1 MSYYKTTA
9 ATTFTTGQSGS
20 VGGAWGVLPGYGTSP
35 AGTITL
41 QPTTLG
47 GTTATT
53 MSIAHLHPGQV
64 FVCGISSISVSAGT
78 VYVLR

>member
-1 MSYYKTTA
+1 MSYYKATA
-9 ATTFTTGQSGS
+9 ATQYTTGQSGS
-20 VGGAWGVLPGYGTSP
+20 VGGAWGILPAYGTSP

-47 GTTATT
+47 GSTFTT
-53 MSIAHLHPGQV
+53 MSIAHLSPGEV
-64 FVCGISSISVSAGT
+64 FVCDIRSISVSAGT